1 VQYNNSTAFAGSSN
15 LVFDGTNLTVN
26 AAGADSGIVLG
37 QTFSSSYVGL
47 RTAGMAS
54 TGSEYVIMSD
64 GTHTYVSGGS
74 SGDLYL
80 RAGGNSSGHQ
90 IHLDYS
96 NGNIYFSADGSEEL
110 WLWNTGLA
118 PRTNEGLKLGA
129 ENYAWDKFYLGQG
142 SSFTS
147 GGYWTLR
154 SRDSDRQVMEYTS
167 SERFK
172 KDIVDLPLE
181 EAYQILD
188 ARPIKFRGIE
198 DDASVPLEAGLSA
211 ESLHEAGF
219 EYAVRYDEGHWG
231 ETPRA
236 VYYEML
242 TAPLIKIVKDLKDRI
257 EALEA

>member
-1 VQYNNSTAFAGSSN
+1 M
-15 LVFDGTNLTVN
+15 FDGTNLTVN

-37 QTFSSSYVGL
+37 QTFSSSYVGM

-64 GTHTYVSGGS
+64 GTHTYVSGGTN
-74 SGDLYL
+74 GDLYL
-80 RAGGNSSGHQ
+80 RAGANSSGHQ

-96 NGNIYFSADGSEEL
+96 NGNIYFSFDGSEEL

-142 SSFTS
+142 STFSS

-154 SRDSDRQVMEYTS
+154 SRDSDRQVMEYVS

-172 KDIVDLPLE
+172 K
-181 EAYQILD
+181 
-188 ARPIKFRGIE
+188 
-198 DDASVPLEAGLSA
+198 
-211 ESLHEAGF
+211 
-219 EYAVRYDEGHWG
+219 
-231 ETPRA
+231 T
-236 VYYEML
+236 
-242 TAPLIKIVKDLKDRI
+242 
-257 EALEA
+257 